1 MEPLAVLG
9 VVVLVFAAGIGV
21 GVAIGS
27 RRARSEPTVR
37 AVDPRGPRALQAVDA
52 LVADSIGRLA
62 GWLRSGS
69 GPAGAGIR
77 LGPDG
82 TLALLFTDIVG
93 STRLNVRLGD
103 DAFAQLLR
111 RHDTA
116 VRDLVAAHDGHVVKT
131 QGDGVF
137 AVFETSHD
145 AVACALDLR
154 EAMADP
160 GTAGRTLQLRVGV
173 HLGHAVTAQGDVFGE
188 SVAFAARVAAAA
200 RDGEVLAS
208 SEVRHRVEAAVD
220 DLRFS
225 SRVLPTRLKG
235 IPGWHR
241 LHGVRRAS

>member
-1 MEPLAVLG
+1 MEPLALLG
-9 VVVLVFAAGIGV
+9 VVVLAFAAGTGV
-21 GVAIGS
+21 GVAIGT
-27 RRARSEPTVR
+27 RRRDSAPATH

-62 GWLRSGS
+62 AWVRSGP

-77 LGPDG
+77 LAPDG
-82 TLALLFTDIVG
+82 TLALLFSDIVG

-103 DAFAQLLR
+103 DAFARLLR

-137 AVFETSHD
+137 AVFEASHD

-154 EAMADP
+154 EAMADRD
-160 GTAGRTLQLRVGV
+160 AVGRPLQLRVGV
-173 HLGHAVTAQGDVFGE
+173 HIGHAVTEQGDVFGE

-208 SEVRHRVEAAVD
+208 SEVRRRVEAEVD
-220 DLRFS
+220 DLDFS
-225 SRVLPTRLKG
+225 SRVLPARLKG
-235 IPGWHR
+235 IPGRHR
-241 LHGVRRAS
+241 LHRVARAR

>member
-9 VVVLVFAAGIGV
+9 VVVLAFAAGTGV
-21 GVAIGS
+21 GVVIGG
-27 RRARSEPTVR
+27 RRGRSEPTGR

-62 GWLRSGS
+62 SWLRSGS
-69 GPAGAGIR
+69 GPAGAGVR
-77 LGPDG
+77 LAPDG
-82 TLALLFTDIVG
+82 TLALLFSDIVG

-103 DAFAQLLR
+103 DAFANLLR

-145 AVACALDLR
+145 AIACALDLR

-160 GTAGRTLQLRVGV
+160 DAVGRALQLRVGV
-173 HLGHAVTAQGDVFGE
+173 HIGHAVTEQGDVFGE

-208 SEVRHRVEAAVD
+208 SEVRHRVQAEAD
-220 DLRFS
+220 DLGFS
-225 SRVLPTRLKG
+225 SRLLPARLKG

-241 LHGVRRAS
+241 LHRVTRAR